1 MKKTLLV
8 GILLIPLMLM
18 TNQIAYGGGEGPAP
32 GSTEKLVG
40 PTIDAVLGL
49 INSTVAP
56 GYVALLLSGICNGTP
71 FSVYDPDYLPGDV
84 EGINAGD
91 LINQRVEISGICN
104 NNTKYVL
111 NCINVKNFAKADD
124 NSMIIADVVIVFV
137 VPR

>member
-49 INSTVAP
+49 KDSTDSP
-56 GYVALLLSGICNGTP
+56 GNVALLLSGICNGTQ
-71 FSVYDPDYLPGDV
+71 FSIYVPDYLPGDV
-84 EGINAGD
+84 AGITAGD
-91 LINQRVEISGICN
+91 LINRRVELTGICN
-104 NNTKYVL
+104 NNIKYTL
-111 NCINVKNFAKADD
+111 NCINVKNFFNAGG
-124 NSMIIADVVIVFV
+124 MVIADVVIVFV